1 MKRKLMG
8 TIGFVG
14 LSIALLVLY
23 FSINGNPYTKYKA
36 RESVKDYLSQTYPE
50 INDYELSHGGHDW
63 YLGSYNFDVTKQDGY
78 GNKETFSIDTN
89 GNAPYD
95 VVLDTRAETLIDM
108 DKSDQ
113 FTEQATSYVFKE
125 LQTHGVKVVEDEN
138 NILYVNVDKKNTD
151 KKWSPNIET
160 FGAVSG
166 SFKLNNSLSKKDF
179 QAEAKKVQRILA
191 ELGIDYDKVSI
202 YNDNYDYYITQ
213 QKLVK
218 L

>member
-1 MKRKLMG
+1 MKRKLIG
-8 TIGFVG
+8 TIGFAG
-14 LSIALLVLY
+14 LSIVLLVLY

-36 RESVKDYLSQTYPE
+36 RESVKDYLKQTYPE
-50 INDYELSHGGHDW
+50 MKDFELSHGGHDW
-63 YLGSYNFDVTKQDGY
+63 YSGSYDFDVTKQDSY
-78 GNKETFSIDTN
+78 GNKETFGIDTN
-89 GNAPYD
+89 GHAPYD
-95 VVLDTRAETLIDM
+95 VVLDTRAEILTDM
-108 DKSDQ
+108 DKSDE
-113 FTEQATSYVFKE
+113 FTEQATTYVLKE
-125 LQTHGVKVVEDEN
+125 LKTQGVKVTEDEN

-151 KKWSPNIET
+151 KKWSPNIQT

-179 QAEAKKVQRILA
+179 EAETKKVQRILA

-202 YNDNYDYYITQ
+202 YNDNYDYYITP